1 MLTMFLWCFGA
12 ISVAFF
18 GVTIADYVQKVKEEE
33 KKNGK

>member
-18 GVTIADYVQKVKEEE
+18 GVTIADYIEKVK
-33 KKNGK
+33 KNK